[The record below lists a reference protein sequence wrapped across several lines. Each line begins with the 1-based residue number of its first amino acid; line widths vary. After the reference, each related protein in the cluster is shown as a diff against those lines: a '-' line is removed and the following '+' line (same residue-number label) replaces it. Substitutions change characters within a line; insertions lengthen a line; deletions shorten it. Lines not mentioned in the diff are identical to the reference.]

1 MAAIREPFS
10 SSADWTSTVEGA
22 VRGELERRRRWLRAY
37 MALLVALMA
46 ATLVLMVMGV
56 TEVAEL
62 RRQVEP
68 TVEATQ
74 RLDVSTAALSRGQT
88 TLDAR
93 LSQAEATL
101 AELKADRSAAPAPAA
116 APAAPTTAPTPAVQA
131 APPRRRGPS
140 KLERAVAGLDQRLQ
154 RVEAAASAAEIERSY
169 LTGQM
174 LRLDATVTRLGAAL
188 GPQSAP

>member
-37 MALLVALMA
+37 MALLVALMV

-56 TEVAEL
+56 TEVADL

-68 TVEATQ
+68 TVQATQ
-74 RLDVSTAALSRGQT
+74 RLDVSTAALSRGQA

-101 AELKADRSAAPAPAA
+101 AELKADRSAAPKA
-116 APAAPTTAPTPAVQA
+116 APAADAVPA
-131 APPRRRGPS
+131 APPARRRGPS

-154 RVEAAASAAEIERSY
+154 RVEAAASAAELERSY